1 MQTALQERV
10 KDDTEKRRLKMEKEK
25 QSNLEAEK
33 KNKQDIQSLIEKG
46 RSRPL
51 LIESSFGQKKG
62 ETLAKVRALR
72 QTVDILK
79 QSGLDPKEFLDGD
92 DKELMAE
99 ADYIERRKK
108 ELGK

>member
-1 MQTALQERV
+1 M
-10 KDDTEKRRLKMEKEK
+10 KDDTEKRRLKMEEDKRKQREKEK
-25 QSNLEAEK
+25 ETKEG
-33 KNKQDIQSLIEKG
+33 IQTSIQKG

-62 ETLAKVRALR
+62 ETLAKVKALR
-72 QTVDILK
+72 QFVEILN
-79 QSGLDPKEFLDGD
+79 QQGLDPKDHLDAD
-92 DKELMAE
+92 QKELMAE

>member
-1 MQTALQERV
+1 M
-10 KDDTEKRRLKMEKEK
+10 KDDTEKRRLKMEENKRKQREDEEK
-25 QSNLEAEK
+25 TK
-33 KNKQDIQSLIEKG
+33 KDIQTSIQMG

-62 ETLAKVRALR
+62 ETLAKVKALR
-72 QTVDILK
+72 QVVEILN
-79 QSGLDPKEFLDGD
+79 QVGLDSKDHLDAEE
-92 DKELMAE
+92 KELMAE

>member
-1 MQTALQERV
+1 MQTALQDRV
-10 KDDTEKRRLKMEKEK
+10 KDETEKRRQKLEDEKRLQRE
-25 QSNLEAEK
+25 NEK
-33 KNKQDIQSLIEKG
+33 KNKEDIQNVIKKG

-62 ETLAKVRALR
+62 ETLAKVKALR
-72 QTVDILK
+72 EVVEVLKSVDI
-79 QSGLDPKEFLDGD
+79 DPKEFLDPD
-92 DKELMAE
+92 QKELIAE